1 MAVKEGRRGPR
12 YVYEEMYV
20 TSGQLK
26 SGESEARAFAE
37 IWKQMRAAAVQEV
50 FRAFRAEP
58 KKRTLKNLRE
68 TLRLEMADAFEQRKH
83 QAKTYGRKS
92 QVQNC

>member
-1 MAVKEGRRGPR
+1 MSIRTAWDRIAEDYKMAVKEGRRGLR

-20 TSGQLK
+20 TSSQLK

-50 FRAFRAEP
+50 FRAFRAES
-58 KKRTLKNLRE
+58 KKRL
-68 TLRLEMADAFEQRKH
+68 
-83 QAKTYGRKS
+83 
-92 QVQNC
+92 

>member
-1 MAVKEGRRGPR
+1 MDYSEVLSRLIIFLGAGMSIRTAWDRIAEDYKMAVKEGRRGPR

-26 SGESEARAFAE
+26 KRGVRSTCFAE
-37 IWKQMRAAAVQEV
+37 FGNRWRAAAVQEV

-58 KKRTLKNLRE
+58 KKRL
-68 TLRLEMADAFEQRKH
+68 
-83 QAKTYGRKS
+83 
-92 QVQNC
+92 